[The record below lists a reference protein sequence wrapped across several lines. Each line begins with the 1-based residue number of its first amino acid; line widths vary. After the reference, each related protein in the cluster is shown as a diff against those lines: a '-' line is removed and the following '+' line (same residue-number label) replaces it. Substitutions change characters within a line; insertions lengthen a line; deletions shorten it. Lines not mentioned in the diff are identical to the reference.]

1 MMSRCPREGFQD
13 SDVLWSHGR
22 GNIKGDNFCH
32 IAGVASG
39 DASDLIFS
47 CTNEGQVG
55 TWGTS
60 AHRVA

>member
-1 MMSRCPREGFQD
+1 M
-13 SDVLWSHGR
+13 LWSHGR
-22 GNIKGDNFCH
+22 GDINGDNFCH

-39 DASDLIFS
+39 DASDLIFN